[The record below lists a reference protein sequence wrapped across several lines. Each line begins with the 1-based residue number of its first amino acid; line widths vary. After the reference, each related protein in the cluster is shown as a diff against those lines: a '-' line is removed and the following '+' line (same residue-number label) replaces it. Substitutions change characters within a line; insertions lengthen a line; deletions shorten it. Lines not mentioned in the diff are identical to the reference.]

1 MFLEVK
7 NERNGFVLLH
17 KTLPKVTFRKR
28 VYNTLEFSAIGRRGL
43 SLYINIGLVSIIFL
57 NSVAIILHTVPE
69 IRNNRHYERFFQD
82 FEIISVVIFTIEYF
96 LRIWSCVENP
106 AVKNSWR
113 GRLSYIF
120 SFWAVVDF
128 LGIFPFYFTLLT
140 SDFGIIRILRVFR
153 LFRLF
158 RVTRYSRALKMIRN
172 VLLETKEELLICFS
186 FIIFTL
192 MISSSVMY
200 YLEHN
205 LQPERFKSIP
215 ATLWWGVITMTT
227 TGYGDMYPI
236 TAAGKFFGGIVLI
249 LGIALFALPTGII
262 ASGFMEQIRR
272 DKGRKYVQCPHCNE
286 WIDLQE
292 VKHVHKPTE
301 KE

>member
-1 MFLEVK
+1 ME
-7 NERNGFVLLH
+7 N
-17 KTLPKVTFRKR
+17 LPKVTFRKR
-28 VYNTLEFSAIGRRGL
+28 VYNTLEFSATGRRGL
-43 SLYINIGLVSIIFL
+43 SLYINISLVSIIFL

-69 IRNNRHYERFFQD
+69 IRNNRHYERFFQN
-82 FEIISVVIFTIEYF
+82 FEIISVALFTIEYF

-106 AVKNSWR
+106 AIKNSWR
-113 GRLSYIF
+113 GRLSYVF
-120 SFWAVVDF
+120 SFWAIVDF
-128 LGIFPFYFTLLT
+128 LGIFPFYFTLFT
-140 SDFGIIRILRVFR
+140 SDFGLIRILRVFR

-158 RVTRYSRALKMIRN
+158 RVTRYSRALKMIRS

-192 MISSSVMY
+192 LISSSVMY
-200 YLEHN
+200 YLEHTI
-205 LQPERFKSIP
+205 QPERFKSIP

-227 TGYGDMYPI
+227 TGYGDMYPM

-272 DKGRKYVQCPHCNE
+272 DKGRKFIQCPHCDE